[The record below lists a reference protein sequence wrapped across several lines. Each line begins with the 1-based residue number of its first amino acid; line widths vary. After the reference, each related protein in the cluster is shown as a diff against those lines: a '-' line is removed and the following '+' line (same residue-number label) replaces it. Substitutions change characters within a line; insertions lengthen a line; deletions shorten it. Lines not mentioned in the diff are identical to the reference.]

1 MILRSNLNLHVSMYY
16 AIHFEIFLSSIVN
29 RRSDYLCTIIWNQI
43 LRGQEEHRAKRPV
56 KVGSKTFEFVCSK
69 KSQPLHQGS
78 AMKPDLLI
86 LVTILV
92 VLCLLPQRI
101 QALNPSPGCGR
112 AMPWPPNPGRRHQF
126 QINYH
131 DQFLGPMQRQYRIQL
146 PNGKCMW
153 NIGWKKMD

>member
-1 MILRSNLNLHVSMYY
+1 M
-16 AIHFEIFLSSIVN
+16 
-29 RRSDYLCTIIWNQI
+29 
-43 LRGQEEHRAKRPV
+43 
-56 KVGSKTFEFVCSK
+56 TFEFVGTK
-69 KSQPLHQGS
+69 KSQPKGS

-146 PNGKCMW
+146 PNGKCMVKYW
-153 NIGWKKMD
+153 LKKDGFSLMFQFSDYSTNNHEPVPMVIDLHGLTGNSKDQQVLCHANSVIKQL